1 MGMTHDIQ
9 AAMKRIAVIDATMLY
24 CPSKPKT
31 CELCRNLLAER
42 DRQEAYLSDLR
53 ADQREQHAAM
63 VEAMTADNPPA

>member
-31 CELCRNLLAER
+31 CELCRNLRAER
-42 DRQEAYLSDLR
+42 DRQEAYLSYLR
-53 ADQREQHAAM
+53 AYQREQHAEM
-63 VEAMTADNPPA
+63 IEAMTTTEGN

>member
-1 MGMTHDIQ
+1 MSMTHDIQ
-9 AAMKRIAVIDATMLY
+9 AAMKRIEVIDATMRY
-24 CPSKPKT
+24 CPYKAKT

-63 VEAMTADNPPA
+63 VEAMNTTEGN

>member
-9 AAMKRIAVIDATMLY
+9 AAMKRIEVIDATMRY

-31 CELCRNLLAER
+31 CELCRNLRAER

-53 ADQREQHAAM
+53 ADQREQHTAM
-63 VEAMTADNPPA
+63 IEAMNEGNNA